1 MSLQA
6 CRNRIQLHHPY
17 YNVFPIE
24 VDTSVVNS
32 LIEAV
37 LYTLFVLNDMFG
49 LTQIEIVEYI
59 ATHFPQYTD
68 RMTICDTIS
77 RLLKNGILRQLP
89 PICFGYCPTDA
100 GADATLS
107 LRLPRLTYN
116 QTMDQYDRNYTLVL
130 FLIQL
135 AGGTRQ
141 TTPRF
146 KALFNPYVNPTIWQ
160 NTLSACGSW

>member
-1 MSLQA
+1 MALQA

-17 YNVFPIE
+17 YNIFPIE
-24 VDTSVVNS
+24 VDPSVVTS
-32 LIEAV
+32 LTEAI
-37 LYTLFVLNDMFG
+37 LYTLFVLNNMFG
-49 LTQIEIVEYI
+49 LARPEIIDYI
-59 ATHFPQYTD
+59 VTTFPQYSDTD
-68 RMTICDTIS
+68 AICSTLT
-77 RLLKNGILRQLP
+77 RLLKNGVLRQLP
-89 PICFGYCPTDA
+89 SICPGYCSAPDTDA
-100 GADATLS
+100 QLL
-107 LRLPRLTYN
+107 LRLPRIAYN
-116 QTMDQYDRNYTLVL
+116 QTMDQAERNYNLVL

>member
-24 VDTSVVNS
+24 VDTSVVTS
-32 LIEAV
+32 LTEAI
-37 LYTLFVLNDMFG
+37 LYTLFVLNNMFG
-49 LTQIEIVEYI
+49 LTQPEIVDYI
-59 ATHFPQYTD
+59 TSHFPQYTD
-68 RMTICDTIS
+68 ETTICEKLS
-77 RLLKNGILRQLP
+77 NLLKNGILRQLP
-89 PICFGYCPTDA
+89 PICFNYCA
-100 GADATLS
+100 NNSNSTLA
-107 LRLPRLTYN
+107 LRLPRITYN
-116 QTMDQYDRNYTLVL
+116 QTMDQAEQNYNLVL

-141 TTPRF
+141 TTARF